1 MKTLETNL
9 SAPVSA
15 NTPGPWKYIRR
26 PTTCGQ
32 MFLISNPATVEAPHG
47 PVICLYDDS
56 TSLSTCKPGEQ
67 EANARLIA
75 AAPELLAAI
84 KIGLRHV
91 EYHTSAL
98 GDNPTAELMRA
109 AIAKAEGRAP

>member
-15 NTPGPWKYIRR
+15 HTPGPLTYAAHKFPDGWGILRSDGQRCYSFEKLTETSAVARAAAATCSRLRQWKRETLR
-26 PTTCGQ
+26 
-32 MFLISNPATVEAPHG
+32 
-47 PVICLYDDS
+47 
-56 TSLSTCKPGEQ
+56 
-67 EANARLIA
+67 A
-75 AAPELLAAI
+75 AAPELLPAL